1 MFYKMERLLYE
12 GVKKMSKYKVE
23 MNGYQDDY
31 PKLTHQQTMNKLN
44 EYQQTQDETVK
55 EELVLSN
62 VKLVLSLVQKYHQ
75 RTNNLDDLFQVGII
89 GLMKAIENFDT
100 SLNVRFSTY
109 AVPLII
115 GEIKRYLRDNS
126 PLRIP
131 RSMRDLAYK
140 ALLENDKFIRKYNKE
155 PSTKELADILDVN
168 ETLLTEALSSTHNVS
183 SLSQEVQND
192 GSGKIELI
200 NQIAHPHNEL
210 DHYNEHL
217 DLQNALQILDDK
229 EKLII
234 QQRYFQDHTQS
245 EIAKELFISQAQV
258 SRIEKQALSHLK
270 KYMS

>member
-1 MFYKMERLLYE
+1 MA
-12 GVKKMSKYKVE
+12 KYKVE
-23 MNGYQDDY
+23 MVGYSKEY
-31 PKLTHQQTMNKLN
+31 PKLTHQQTMEKLN
-44 EYQQTQDETVK
+44 EYHLSHNEFIK
-55 EELVLSN
+55 EELILSN
-62 VKLVLSLVQKYHQ
+62 LKLVLSLVQKYHQ

-140 ALLENDKFIRKYNKE
+140 ALLENDVYVKKHNKE
-155 PSTKELADILDVN
+155 PSPKELAKRLKV
-168 ETLLTEALSSTHNVS
+168 EEYLLVEALISTHSVT
-183 SLSQEVQND
+183 SLSQEIQND
-192 GSGKIELI
+192 GNSQIELVD
-200 NQIAHPHNEL
+200 QMTSPRNEI
-210 DHYNEHL
+210 L
-217 DLQNALQILDDK
+217 DLKNHMDLNNALSYLDEK
-229 EKLII
+229 ERKII
-234 QQRYFQDHTQS
+234 EQRYFQDFTQS